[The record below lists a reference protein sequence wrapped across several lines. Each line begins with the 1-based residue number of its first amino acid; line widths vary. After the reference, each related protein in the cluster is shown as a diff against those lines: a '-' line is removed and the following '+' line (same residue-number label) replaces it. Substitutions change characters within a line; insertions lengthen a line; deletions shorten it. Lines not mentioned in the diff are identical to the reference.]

1 MAVEPD
7 LRLIKCIDQLS
18 NVATAPIRDQ
28 PTLVQI
34 LVMISA
40 INYDHVKACIQASLL
55 SKTRW
60 PSLPNL
66 LYCQK
71 NISGAI

>member
-18 NVATAPIRDQ
+18 NMATVPIREQ

-40 INYDHVKACIQASLL
+40 TKGDHVKPCIQTSSHNAGLVLL
-55 SKTRW
+55 TKD
-60 PSLPNL
+60 
-66 LYCQK
+66 
-71 NISGAI
+71 

>member
-18 NVATAPIRDQ
+18 DVATAPIMDQ
-28 PTLVQI
+28 HTLVQI
-34 LVMISA
+34 LVMISDA
-40 INYDHVKACIQASLL
+40 KCYNVKPFIQASLL

-60 PSLPNL
+60 PSLHKADLVL
-66 LYCQK
+66 LTK
-71 NISGAI
+71 D